1 MLENR
6 FPRVILL
13 TLGITPIYTSNETK
27 FIFSI
32 TTSLLKF
39 CVNNTSQQDKIHVS
53 ELKLRT
59 LGKNLKTVSRS
70 IFYILI

>member
-6 FPRVILL
+6 FTRVILL
-13 TLGITPIYTSNETK
+13 TPGVIAICTSNETK

-39 CVNNTSQQDKIHVS
+39 YVNNTSPQDKIHVS

-70 IFYILI
+70 IFNTVI